1 MNPLQ
6 LTRSVRSLARVQ
18 QIARVLTQH
27 GFGHVVERLN
37 LRRYVSLPWL
47 RRRREI
53 TPVDT
58 AASAIGRRLVLVCN
72 ELGPTFVK
80 LGQMLTTRPDMIP
93 EETLRELRSLQD
105 HVDPFETKEARRII
119 EQELGA
125 PIGEGYA
132 HLDDAPFASGSI
144 GQVYRA
150 STHDGMDVV
159 VKVKRPDID
168 QIVRLDLHIL
178 SWLAEAA
185 EHLVP
190 ELEPLHP
197 VQLVEEFGDA
207 LRREMDF
214 INEASATAR
223 IHDAFSGDSAVHIPQ
238 VRWDLCGPRV
248 LTLEAIKGQNLDTLM
263 ASRDPRVDCRT
274 LAKRLADAYL
284 KQFFEVGMFH
294 ADPHPGNILVT
305 PPATI
310 GLVDFGQVG
319 VLSDELATQFL
330 VLILAAVHREPDLI
344 VDVLDDMEALGP
356 QTQRTQLSRGVRML
370 LDKYHGLP
378 LKRLDLRVVFAE
390 ASELM
395 RHHDVSV
402 PRNLVIL
409 IKALTTV
416 TGVGLKLDPELDLV
430 ALLQPRMR
438 QMVADRLAPP
448 RLMKWAG
455 ITAWQGLSVIRW
467 APQQLKS
474 VLRHLARGQWQ
485 FNVRHENLDRLTS
498 ELDRSSNRLAF
509 SVVIAALI
517 VGSSVVLST
526 QGTAEV
532 FGISLRSL
540 GGFGYLVAGVL
551 GLGLVWA
558 IFRSGRLY

>member
-1 MNPLQ
+1 MTPLQ
-6 LTRSVRSLARVQ
+6 ITRSVRSLSRVQ

-37 LRRYVSLPWL
+37 LRRYVTLPRL
-47 RRRREI
+47 HRRVELA
-53 TPVDT
+53 PLDT

-105 HVDPFETKEARRII
+105 QVDPFDTAEARRIV

-125 PIGEGYA
+125 PVGECYA
-132 HLDDAPFASGSI
+132 HMEDAPFASGSI

-150 STHDGMDVV
+150 STHDGVDVV

-185 EHLVP
+185 ERLVP
-190 ELEPLHP
+190 ELEPVHP

-214 INEASATAR
+214 ISEASSTAR
-223 IHDAFSGDSAVHIPQ
+223 IHDAFSGEAGVHIPE

-248 LTLEAIKGQNLDTLM
+248 LTLEAIKGQNLDTVM
-263 ASRDPRVDCRT
+263 ASQDPRVDRGT
-274 LAKRLADAYL
+274 LAKRLADVYL
-284 KQFFEVGMFH
+284 KQFFEVGVFH

-330 VLILAAVHREPDLI
+330 VLILAAINREPDLI
-344 VDVLDDMEALGP
+344 VDVLDDLEALGP

-378 LKRLDLRVVFAE
+378 LKRLDLRVVFGE

-395 RHHDVSV
+395 RQHDVTL

-416 TGVGLKLDPELDLV
+416 TGVGMRLDPELDLV
-430 ALLQPRMR
+430 ALLKPRMKR
-438 QMVADRLAPP
+438 MVADRLAPA

-455 ITAWQGLSVIRW
+455 IAAWQGLGVIRW

-517 VGSSVVLST
+517 VGSSVVVST

-540 GGFGYLVAGVL
+540 GAFGYVVAGFL
-551 GLGLVWA
+551 GLALVWA